1 LLQGSSAFRQKTV
14 DEFQIQ
20 ALGIG
25 TNYEL
30 AAMVFFHRR
39 DTPDDAHAAILTELS
54 APSGIQ
60 AKG

>member
-1 LLQGSSAFRQKTV
+1 M